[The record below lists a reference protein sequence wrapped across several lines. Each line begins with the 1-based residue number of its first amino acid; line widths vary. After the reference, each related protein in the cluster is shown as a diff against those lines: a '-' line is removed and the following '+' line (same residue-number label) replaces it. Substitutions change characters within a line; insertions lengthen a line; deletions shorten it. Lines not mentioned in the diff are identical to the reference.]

1 MCIIT
6 DAPVIPLQYL
16 PLCAGMAMKE
26 GMSEEGAWKAIT
38 LNPAKVAGVA
48 DRVGSLEKGKD
59 ADVAVFDGDPLRDIQ
74 CRARAVFVN
83 GRQVHGDALI

>member
-1 MCIIT
+1 M
-6 DAPVIPLQYL
+6 
-16 PLCAGMAMKE
+16 
-26 GMSEEGAWKAIT
+26 
-38 LNPAKVAGVA
+38 A

-83 GRQVHGDALI
+83 GRQVHGASLT